1 MNFIRNLMM
10 ESGFYQVAVIV
21 AVAELGCLLRSS
33 ALTTQ
38 YGRWPLFLGTIVGT
52 AAAAAVGI
60 FLGEIAQR
68 FVSEAVLR
76 WMAGLMLVAVGIW
89 IIFFEHH

>member
-1 MNFIRNLMM
+1 MDLIRSLVG
-10 ESGFYQVAVIV
+10 SGFYQVDVIV

-38 YGRWPLFLGTIVGT
+38 YGRWPLFAGTIVGT
-52 AAAAAVGI
+52 AVAAAVGI

-68 FVSEAVLR
+68 FMSEAVLR

-89 IIFFEHH
+89 IILFEHH

>member
-1 MNFIRNLMM
+1 MNFIRSLT
-10 ESGFYQVAVIV
+10 ESGFAQVAVIV
-21 AVAELGCLLRSS
+21 AVAELGCLLRTS

-38 YGRWPLFLGTIVGT
+38 YGRWPLFMGTIAGT
-52 AAAAAVGI
+52 ALAAVVGI

-76 WMAGLMLVAVGIW
+76 WVAGLMLVAVGIW
-89 IIFFEHH
+89 IIAFEHHH

>member
-1 MNFIRNLMM
+1 MDFIRNLMG
-10 ESGFYQVAVIV
+10 SGFSQVAVIV

-38 YGRWPLFLGTIVGT
+38 YGRWPLFMGTIVGT
-52 AAAAAVGI
+52 AVAAAIGI

-68 FVSEAVLR
+68 FVPETVMR
-76 WMAGLMLVAVGIW
+76 WVAGSMLVAVGVW
-89 IIFFEHH
+89 IILFEHH

>member
-1 MNFIRNLMM
+1 MNFIRNLM
-10 ESGFYQVAVIV
+10 ESGFSQVAVIV

-68 FVSEAVLR
+68 FVSEATLR
-76 WMAGLMLVAVGIW
+76 WVAGLMLVAVGVW
-89 IIFFEHH
+89 IIFERHH